1 MIDISLKLERT
12 NDVWNWLKSQENKLI
27 SAGHIGTHI
36 DVYNKSEVPEN
47 YIKSR
52 GVIVDC
58 SKYGLDK
65 EIGMESIQDKV
76 INNDDFII
84 FKTNIGKKY
93 PYGSDIYI
101 KSHHQLS
108 LELIDYL
115 IAKKVHFI
123 GIDCAGIRRGKEHFE
138 ADIKCENNN
147 VYVIENL
154 ELSQL
159 IHYDQEINVY
169 TVWINNPLATGLA
182 TRVLID
188 FVEK

>member
-1 MIDISLKLERT
+1 MIDISLKLER
-12 NDVWNWLKSQENKLI
+12 NNVVWNWLKSQENKLI
-27 SAGHIGTHI
+27 SSGHIGTHI
-36 DVYNKSEVPEN
+36 DVYNKSEVPES

-65 EIGMESIQDKV
+65 EIGMESIKDKI
-76 INNDDFII
+76 INSGDFVI
-84 FKTNIGKKY
+84 FKTNIGEEH
-93 PYGSDIYI
+93 PYGSEAYV

-108 LELIDYL
+108 MDLIDCL
-115 IAKKVHFI
+115 IGKKVNFI

-147 VYVIENL
+147 VYVVENL
-154 ELSQL
+154 DLSKL
-159 IHYDQEINVY
+159 VHYSKEINVY
-169 TVWINNPLATGLA
+169 AIWINNPFATGLA

-188 FVEK
+188 FMEK